1 MGEAEGRAGSVHT
14 TSPRPTMLVGG
25 HQLCVQ
31 AEVGSL
37 QTLSAIREPLR
48 RAQGKRS
55 ENKLS
60 VGAADPAR
68 DSGDFKYCRPGGL
81 MLRQVLL
88 VPSWVPVLQPS
99 EPSSS
104 SGPLISS
111 CPVPTPPRWLP
122 FTLWYFPLLAYIED
136 LLFTDT
142 QRAGIP
148 LKRPQPGCGAGPGHA
163 IRATEPRLFMNWLG
177 SLEQAGKPLWAT
189 VSSAG
194 KWG

>member
-1 MGEAEGRAGSVHT
+1 MQLE
-14 TSPRPTMLVGG
+14 SPSGG
-25 HQLCVQ
+25 
-31 AEVGSL
+31 
-37 QTLSAIREPLR
+37 LR
-48 RAQGKRS
+48 GKRS
-55 ENKLS
+55 ENKPS
-60 VGAADPAR
+60 VGVADPAR

-104 SGPLISS
+104 SGPLSS
-111 CPVPTPPRWLP
+111 SYPVPTPPRWLP
-122 FTLWYFPLLAYIED
+122 FTLWYFPLLAYIEH

-148 LKRPQPGCGAGPGHA
+148 LKGPQPGCREGPGHG
-163 IRATEPRLFMNWLG
+163 IRASEPRLFMNWLG

-194 KWG
+194 TWG